1 MITYLAIFIAKTIE
15 VSLGTLKTVLLTKG
29 ERVVAALI
37 GFVEICIWLVVMSTV
52 ITGISDDPLKGLMYA
67 MGYSS
72 GCMLGSYIESLL
84 ALGVTT
90 LTVIID
96 SDKASCLSTY
106 LRNEGFAITEVCASG
121 KDTEKI
127 MMYIGAPRKSIMM
140 LKKLIIEKE
149 PQAMIFSTEMK
160 PISGGFGLKK

>member
-1 MITYLAIFIAKTIE
+1 MITYLGIFIAKTIE

-52 ITGISDDPLKGLMYA
+52 ITGISDDPIKGVMYA
-67 MGYSS
+67 LGYSS
-72 GCMLGSYIESLL
+72 GCLLGSYLESIL

-90 LTVIID
+90 LTVIV
-96 SDKASCLSTY
+96 DKDKESGLSAF
-106 LRNEGFAITEVCASG
+106 LRSEGFAVTEVCASG

-127 MMYIGAPRKSIMM
+127 MMYIGAPRKSILT

-149 PQAMIFSTEMK
+149 PNAMIFSTEMK